1 MARESLDEFEPAE
14 EPTLKIAEK
23 QESTRSGIAVIF
35 IVAYLIIV
43 LVLVFFTTFFGLKP
57 DSVKDFLLAIGS
69 PLGFIIGY
77 YFKSRD
83 S

>member
-14 EPTLKIAEK
+14 EPTLQIAQR

-35 IVAYLIIV
+35 IVAYLFIV
-43 LVLVFFTTFFGLKP
+43 LVLIFLTTFFNLPGE
-57 DSVKDFLLAIGS
+57 SVKDFLLAIGS

-77 YFKSRD
+77 YFKSKEP
-83 S
+83 